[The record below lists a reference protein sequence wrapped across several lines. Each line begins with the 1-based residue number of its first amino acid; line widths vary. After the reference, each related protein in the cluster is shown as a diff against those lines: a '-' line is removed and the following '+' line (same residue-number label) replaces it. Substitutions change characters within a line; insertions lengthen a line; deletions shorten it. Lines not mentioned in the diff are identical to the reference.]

1 MLTLDQAMQKVRQD
15 YDLHHVAE
23 NDMRQ
28 RGIVNTLLKCVR
40 PPARVLDFGAGHCL
54 YPAALA
60 LMGYESHACD
70 DLCDD
75 WHQEPGVRDRIINF
89 AAAEGVHFKLLDRD
103 TPWPWEKASFDAV
116 LVLDVLEHLHESPR
130 DLLVSL
136 VELIKDGGYLII
148 SVPNAG
154 NLKKRI
160 KLLTGGTNLPDY
172 DYFYWKHGPWR
183 GHVREYVRGDLR
195 RLAANLGLE
204 VVRLRGA
211 NHMLDRIPGPLWGA
225 WSVLTSVFDG
235 LSDSWVML
243 TRKPHGW
250 KPVRQLP
257 PDHPLS
263 RSLNVITVLPPRAG
277 EGGG

>member
-1 MLTLDQAMQKVRQD
+1 MLTLDQAMRKVAQD
-15 YDLHHVAE
+15 FDLHPVSD
-23 NDMRQ
+23 NDTRQ
-28 RGIVNTLLKCVR
+28 RGIVNTLLEHVR
-40 PPARVLDFGAGHCL
+40 PPARVLDFGAGHCI

-60 LMGYESHACD
+60 LMGFESHASD

-75 WHQEPGVRDRIINF
+75 WHKQPGVRDRIMNF
-89 AAAEGVHFKLLDRD
+89 ATAQGVHFKLLDRD

-116 LVLDVLEHLHESPR
+116 LVLDVLEHLHDSPR
-130 DLLVSL
+130 DLLVGL
-136 VELIKDGGYLII
+136 VELIKDGGYLMI

-172 DYFYWKHGPWR
+172 DYFYWKPGAWR
-183 GHVREYVRGDLR
+183 GHVREYVRGDLK

-211 NHMLDRIPGPLWGA
+211 NHMLDRIPAALRLPWRA
-225 WSVLTSVFDG
+225 VTSVFDG
-235 LSDSWVML
+235 LRDSWVML
-243 TRKPHGW
+243 ARKPPGW
-250 KPVRQLP
+250 TPLRELP

-263 RSLNVITVLPPRAG
+263 RSLNVVHVLPG
-277 EGGG
+277 D